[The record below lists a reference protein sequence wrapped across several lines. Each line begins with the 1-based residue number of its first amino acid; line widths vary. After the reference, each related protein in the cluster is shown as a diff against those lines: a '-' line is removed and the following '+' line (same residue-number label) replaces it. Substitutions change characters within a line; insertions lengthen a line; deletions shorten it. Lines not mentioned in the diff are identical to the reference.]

1 MSDRLA
7 YSVREAAE
15 AIGISQTKMREMCL
29 QGEVFSLKLNGR
41 RIVPRWALE
50 ELLETPAHNPEP
62 TDSPA
67 FLA

>member
-29 QGEVFSLKLNGR
+29 RGEVFSLKLDGR
-41 RIVPRWALE
+41 RIVPR
-50 ELLETPAHNPEP
+50 
-62 TDSPA
+62 
-67 FLA
+67 